1 MFKLYSWLM
10 ALCLS
15 ASSALLFA
23 QSIGNFDYP
32 YIENY
37 GIAVEKELGMPYTG
51 EGTNLIPPGTDLY
64 EGDDVNTIHYGQIPP
79 NSSSKPVIVFVH
91 GYASNA
97 SVFYEARDN
106 MYRDVYSDGYR
117 TAFVSLTPNRH
128 MWTNGFMLAN
138 AIDQIKV
145 RYGVNQVVL
154 VGWSKGGVDC
164 DAALNHF
171 GSHNDVSQ
179 AFTLSSPHNGTAIA
193 ELANSFLLSFVNII
207 FMQDNDATRSLT
219 RGYMSYFRS
228 VTDND
233 PHNTTPFTTLG
244 GWGSGPLARVSI
256 PQAFLHLNGG
266 SKASGGNDGVVP
278 YQSSVRPN
286 SRELFSGQR
295 KEYYWWGGWYY
306 TGPSQT
312 DLDHFEVTRG
322 GLVWPYIKAVLNG
335 NTTYRLQETGVSNPN
350 QSVRSQ
356 LQILSS
362 NKGQQRFFVSKNS
375 EKVQI
380 ILGQQNM
387 DEEISILDNKGQKL
401 EFNPISE
408 EKSAAGIR
416 ELQLEYHFP
425 ESGWYT
431 IESEKPFVAIVMDE
445 AGVQAQ
451 LNTNLSAEKF
461 CYENGEQ
468 IDLEVLLEDA
478 EGNRLEAKDQKVS
491 LVLKKQMNLKFEAA
505 EDAPKVYQFNKKGD
519 RFGLSLREG
528 LDAGIYEL
536 IVQIDADDYQRTITH
551 SIAVTA
557 KSSTSKEE
565 MSLINAKIN
574 QIEAYPNPFT
584 TQLNIQLENKEGL
597 DQLKIYDQLGRL
609 VETLVLDPE
618 QESQLIQWN
627 VADSRLNNGMY
638 ILQLG
643 EGSSQV
649 SKTVILN
656 R

>member
-1 MFKLYSWLM
+1 MFKLKTRLM

-15 ASSALLFA
+15 LSPFLLLG

-37 GIAVEKELGMPYTG
+37 GLAVEKDLGAPYTG
-51 EGTNLIPPGTDLY
+51 EGTNIIPPGTDLY
-64 EGDDVNTIHYGQIPP
+64 EGDDVNTIHYGQTPP
-79 NSSSKPVIVFVH
+79 NSGSKPVIVFVH

-117 TAFVSLTPNRH
+117 SAFVSLTPNRH

-138 AIDQIKV
+138 AIDRIKV

-154 VGWSKGGVDC
+154 VGWSKGGVDV

-171 GSHNDVSQ
+171 GAHNDVSQ
-179 AFTLSSPHNGTAIA
+179 AFTLSSPHHGTAIA

-219 RGYMSYFRS
+219 RGYMGYFRS

-233 PHNTTPFTTLG
+233 PQNTTPFTTLG
-244 GWGSGPLARVSI
+244 GWGNGPLARVSI

-266 SKASGGNDGVVP
+266 SKSSGGNDGVVP

-306 TGPSQT
+306 TGPGQT

-335 NTTYRLQETGVSNPN
+335 NTSYRTQPTGNNNPN
-350 QSVRSQ
+350 KAVSSKM
-356 LQILSS
+356 QILSS
-362 NKGQQRFFVSKNS
+362 NQGQQRFYVSDNS
-375 EKVQI
+375 EKVQLI
-380 ILGQQNM
+380 FGQQNM
-387 DEEISILDNKGQKL
+387 DEEIVILDKNDNQL
-401 EFNPISE
+401 EFNPIQE
-408 EKSAAGIR
+408 EKSAEGLR
-416 ELQLEYHFP
+416 ETKLEFHFP
-425 ESGWYT
+425 ESGWYRL
-431 IESEKPFVAIVMDE
+431 ESKKPYVAIVME
-445 AGVQAQ
+445 EVGVQAT
-451 LNTNLSAEKF
+451 LKTNLKEF
-461 CYENGEQ
+461 CYITGEA
-468 IDLEVLLEDA
+468 INLEVLLEDA
-478 EGNRLEAKDQKVS
+478 NGKTIEAKDQKVS
-491 LVLKKQMNLKFEAA
+491 LMVKKQMNLDFTAA
-505 EDAPKVYQFNKKGD
+505 DQAPQLYQFKTATDKFDLN
-519 RFGLSLREG
+519 LASG

-536 IVQIDADDYQRTITH
+536 IVQVDAKDYQRTIMH
-551 SIAVTA
+551 SIAVKA
-557 KSSTSKEE
+557 NDQKEE
-565 MSLINAKIN
+565 TENNALPSGKI
-574 QIEAYPNPFT
+574 QILQAFPNPFSN
-584 TQLNIQLENKEGL
+584 QLNIEIENQQGL
-597 DQLKIYDQLGRL
+597 DELRIYDQLGRL
-609 VETLVLDPE
+609 VERLQLDPE
-618 QESQLIQWN
+618 QEKQLINWD
-627 VADSRLNNGMY
+627 VKGAKLTNGLY

-643 EGSSQV
+643 EGSNQV
-649 SKTVILN
+649 SQTVILN